1 MIKPD
6 LHILM
11 LEDEPLDA
19 ELNIAQ
25 LQLLEEY
32 NCIVQLVSNKEA
44 YLSAL
49 QSGCPDIIIS
59 DYNIAQYNGLEAL
72 KDLKAKNLLI
82 PFIFV
87 TGAINEETA
96 VGTIKEGAWDY
107 VVKDRLSRLPVAIRS
122 ALTLREE
129 KINNAK
135 AKTQT
140 QKLLLAIEQSP
151 AQIVINNIEGVIEY
165 VNTRFTEVTG
175 YQSDETIG
183 KDIRL
188 FFPIHTF
195 DEVWKNL
202 STGNSWQG
210 EIQNTRKDGA
220 CFWEYITI
228 SPIKDKDNKIT
239 HFVAVKEDIT
249 KRKLMEHELIEARD
263 KAEQSDKLK
272 DAFLKNLSHEIRT
285 PLNAIVG
292 FSDLLQKDK
301 ALPQET
307 IESYTSIIKSSS
319 NQLLSIVSDV
329 LTISSIQTG
338 QETTYFKPVNINS
351 LIDDL
356 YYFFNTRAVEKNLNL
371 IFSKGAP
378 DKLIHTF
385 TDETKL
391 MQILANLLN
400 NAIKFTHTGAIE
412 LKYALKGDYIEFS
425 VKDTGIGIHKKA
437 QGFIFERFR
446 QADTSIATKYGGT
459 GLGLAISKS
468 FAHMI
473 GGNIT
478 VESVPSK
485 GSTFYLTIPYSH
497 QETQPVNEDL
507 NQSDLWNKTLTI
519 LIAEDEINN
528 FKFLKA
534 VLLSKNITLL
544 YAANGQEAVQ
554 ICKQNPDI
562 AVILMDIKMPVM
574 DGISAL
580 KKIRKFRK
588 DIPVI
593 AQTAYAM
600 EHDRQYFLDMGFTD
614 CIIKPIA
621 KEELFG
627 IINNAIK
634 QYKV

>member
-1 MIKPD
+1 MDKPD

-11 LEDEPLDA
+11 LEDEPMDA

-25 LQLLEEY
+25 LQLIEEY
-32 NCIVQLVSNKEA
+32 NCIVQLVSTKEA
-44 YLSAL
+44 YLQAL
-49 QSGCPDIIIS
+49 QSKCPDIILS
-59 DYNIAQYNGLEAL
+59 DYNIVQYNGLEAL
-72 KDLKAKNLLI
+72 RDLRSINPLI

-107 VVKDRLSRLPVAIRS
+107 VVKDRLYRLPIAIRS
-122 ALTLREE
+122 ALQLREE
-129 KINNAK
+129 KINTAK

-140 QKLLLAIEQSP
+140 QKLLMAIEQGP
-151 AQIVINNIEGVIEY
+151 AQIVINNIEGIIEY
-165 VNTRFTEVTG
+165 VNARFTEVTG

-195 DEVWKNL
+195 DEVWKKL
-202 STGNSWQG
+202 SEGISWHG
-210 EIQNTRKDGA
+210 EIQNTRKDGT

-228 SPIKDKDNKIT
+228 SPIKDKDNQIT

-263 KAEQSDKLK
+263 RAEQSDKLK

-292 FSDLLQKDK
+292 FSGLLQKDK
-301 ALPQET
+301 ALPWDT

-338 QETTYFKPVNINS
+338 QEITHFKQVNINTMF
-351 LIDDL
+351 DDL
-356 YYFFNTRAVEKNLNL
+356 YSFFNLRAVEKNLNL
-371 IFSKGAP
+371 NFYKEAP
-378 DKLIHTF
+378 DKLLATF

-400 NAIKFTHTGAIE
+400 NAIKFTHTGSIE
-412 LKYALKGDYIEFS
+412 MKYALKVDTIEFS

-446 QADTSIATKYGGT
+446 QADTSIAAKYGGT
-459 GLGLAISKS
+459 GLGLAISRS
-468 FAHMI
+468 FAQMI
-473 GGNIT
+473 GGNIR
-478 VESVPSK
+478 VESTPGK
-485 GSTFYLTIPYSH
+485 GSTFYLTIPYSLH
-497 QETQPVNEDL
+497 EAQFVNEDL
-507 NQSDLWNKTLTI
+507 KLPDLWNKSLTI
-519 LIAEDEINN
+519 LVAEDEVNN
-528 FKFLKA
+528 YKFLKA
-534 VLLSKNITLL
+534 VLLSKNVTLL
-544 YAANGQEAVQ
+544 YAANGEEAVTMCQ
-554 ICKQNPDI
+554 QNPDI
-562 AVILMDIKMPVM
+562 EVILMDIKMPVM
-574 DGISAL
+574 DGITAL

-588 DIPVI
+588 NIPVI
-593 AQTAYAM
+593 AQTAYVL
-600 EHDRQYFLDMGFTD
+600 EHDKQYFLDMGFTD
-614 CIIKPIA
+614 YIVKPIA

-627 IINNAIK
+627 IINKAIK
-634 QYKV
+634 QY